1 MNSTHKRGAGP
12 RLNDEQRL
20 QILEIVEQ
28 PSPPSLRNI
37 GRNFGVSESAIRSLI
52 KKKDEIR
59 MRVQLKDHNTRKTT
73 FRGSKG
79 KYPEL
84 EERLYAWIDAFLLM
98 ILLFSEFLEHSFH
111 LVQCILS

>member
-1 MNSTHKRGAGP
+1 MNSTHKRGVGP

-28 PSPPSLRNI
+28 PSAPSLCKI
-37 GRNFGVSESAIRSLI
+37 GRKIGVSECAIRSLI
-52 KKKDEIR
+52 KKKDEVR

-73 FRGSKG
+73 SRGSKG

-84 EERLYAWIDAFLLM
+84 EERLYAWIDA
-98 ILLFSEFLEHSFH
+98 SRR
-111 LVQCILS
+111 LSIALPPSVIMEKAR

>member
-1 MNSTHKRGAGP
+1 
-12 RLNDEQRL
+12 
-20 QILEIVEQ
+20 
-28 PSPPSLRNI
+28 
-37 GRNFGVSESAIRSLI
+37 
-52 KKKDEIR
+52 
-59 MRVQLKDHNTRKTT
+59 MRVQLKDHNTRETT

>member
-1 MNSTHKRGAGP
+1 MNSTRKRGVGP

-28 PSPPSLRNI
+28 PSAPSLRKI

-59 MRVQLKDHNTRKTT
+59 LRVQQKDQNARKKT
-73 FRGSKG
+73 FKGSKG
-79 KYPEL
+79 KYLEL
-84 EERLYAWIDAFLLM
+84 EECLYAWIDA
-98 ILLFSEFLEHSFH
+98 SR
-111 LVQCILS
+111 